1 MLPPPAS
8 SSSPLFPPLFFFFF
22 FQQGPCA
29 RRCAVGSAP
38 RASEGGRGGTWG
50 SLLAQIGQG
59 SGEQG
64 AGDGRTGER
73 NLTPRSTGKPA
84 PPCCA
89 HFTGT
94 ERGCLSHQ
102 GGCHLPGLL
111 SSPPAPLSPCGR
123 CPEPQQ
129 SPSSRH
135 SCPGGNR
142 GALCSPLRGTHAPV
156 LSLPIYPPFPRR
168 FLGAGSRPLQ
178 IFSSGSENG
187 PKSQQF
193 VGKSSRGWAG
203 CSRAK
208 AARQRLPPCTPSAPH
223 FTQKKTLKSLGPP
236 AKPGH
241 KAALKRIQVWREMG
255 GKGFLSGTSSSASKE
270 IIARHERADD
280 AGQMNLGNKAPG
292 ASWGDVRSQQQWL
305 PRVRATRSRLSGRGD
320 EAGAR
325 QTPAVPPQLLVP
337 RAQPRPRG
345 AQRAPG
351 TLGTGKAAAAKSCG
365 WPERVAESWGAS
377 EEVTE

>member
-1 MLPPPAS
+1 MPPSSPSPFIRPFQGS
-8 SSSPLFPPLFFFFF
+8 SSGL
-22 FQQGPCA
+22 G
-29 RRCAVGSAP
+29 AVPS
-38 RASEGGRGGTWG
+38 RY
-50 SLLAQIGQG
+50 LAQALKMARNPNNLWVKA
-59 SGEQG
+59 
-64 AGDGRTGER
+64 AG
-73 NLTPRSTGKPA
+73 
-84 PPCCA
+84 
-89 HFTGT
+89 
-94 ERGCLSHQ
+94 
-102 GGCHLPGLL
+102 GGLAAAGL
-111 SSPPAPLSPCGR
+111 R
-123 CPEPQQ
+123 
-129 SPSSRH
+129 
-135 SCPGGNR
+135 
-142 GALCSPLRGTHAPV
+142 LRGNA
-156 LSLPIYPPFPRR
+156 
-168 FLGAGSRPLQ
+168 SRPAH
-178 IFSSGSENG
+178 
-187 PKSQQF
+187 P
-193 VGKSSRGWAG
+193 RH
-203 CSRAK
+203 
-208 AARQRLPPCTPSAPH
+208 PH